1 MKKTPAL
8 HPPQATGPYYRPPPF
23 TAPRTPPI
31 WTNNALTGINPYNLY
46 NGGSVRASQRSQTFL
61 AISFLLSQPDEAA

>member
-1 MKKTPAL
+1 MRKDSGLTPSAGDRAL
-8 HPPQATGPYYRPPPF
+8 LPASAVHSTQN
-23 TAPRTPPI
+23 PPI